1 VDECQLVAFSS
12 VRDWSTR
19 NFELFAPYFS
29 FCLEAHVFARVKPV
43 LATAKPFFV
52 DYHSKLGPV
61 STAWEISRAFTKSWL
76 FAAGKY
82 TNTQTWMFNF
92 VLPRNPREYEQEGVR
107 LT

>member
-1 VDECQLVAFSS
+1 MTSNYK
-12 VRDWSTR
+12 STGKAWT
-19 NFELFAPYFS
+19 NVNWL
-29 FCLEAHVFARVKPV
+29 PV
-43 LATAKPFFV
+43 LATAKPFFEG
-52 DYHSKLGPV
+52 YHSKLGPV

-82 TNTQTWMFNF
+82 TNTQAWMSNF